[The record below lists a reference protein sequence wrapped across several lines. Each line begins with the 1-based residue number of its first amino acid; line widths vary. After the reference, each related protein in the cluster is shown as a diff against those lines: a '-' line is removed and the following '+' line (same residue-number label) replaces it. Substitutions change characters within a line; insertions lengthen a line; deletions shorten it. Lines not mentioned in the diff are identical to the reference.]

1 MFLRRIPSVLGPGSR
16 LGRRSC
22 ILSPAAALLFLSGFV
37 SGSGFSPFPVSS
49 IFSAGSAFAAFS
61 ASPLA
66 ASSFASSSSIR
77 STSWLFFNVE
87 IFLSPRAFAMS
98 FNAAADND
106 SYFSLIIKRCSLSF
120 CVLHHSV
127 MNLFYLSY
135 FNFYSDFWFD
145 FLILGILPAKFIF
158 SAAISL

>member
-1 MFLRRIPSVLGPGSR
+1 MAAA
-16 LGRRSC
+16 C
-22 ILSPAAALLFLSGFV
+22 ILSPAAALLFLAGFV
-37 SGSGFSPFPVSS
+37 LVLHFHLSQSLRISLPV
-49 IFSAGSAFAAFS
+49 SAFAAFS

-66 ASSFASSSSIR
+66 LLLSHSSSSIR
-77 STSWLFFNVE
+77 FTSWLFFSVE
-87 IFLSPRAFAMS
+87 NFSAPAPLQCPLTLLQTTTRI
-98 FNAAADND
+98 
-106 SYFSLIIKRCSLSF
+106 FSLIIKRCSLSF

-145 FLILGILPAKFIF
+145 FLILGILPAKIFI